1 MGKHYCRKGGAP
13 IGVMDWPPYA
23 DPGRAVVDGTALEF
37 GRVRHTWRC
46 CGTALVE
53 YMTDADDPECADTF
67 TLPVAL
73 GLLSPVPDGVPYS
86 VPCIGAAWSLWL
98 PCGHVNGEG
107 CDCDTIE
114 AEAGPDVRDAGE
126 ADYGWGSEFI
136 IHPRTGEHSPNGYD
150 RVWERVIGSERFQ
163 FAACPNAVTVRR
175 WSRARRRWE
184 WERTLNRP
192 RPVAYMSTY
201 PRHGLIDN
209 PATCPL
215 DLV

>member
-1 MGKHYCRKGGAP
+1 MGET
-13 IGVMDWPPYA
+13 
-23 DPGRAVVDGTALEF
+23 VVSRS
-37 GRVRHTWRC
+37 GRVFSGMVYPDAAPVR
-46 CGTALVE
+46 V
-53 YMTDADDPECADTF
+53 DADSVRPVHMFDVPASLREHACTFLDGEAADGQWWA
-67 TLPVAL
+67 V
-73 GLLSPVPDGVPYS
+73 
-86 VPCIGAAWSLWL
+86 
-98 PCGHVNGEG
+98 GEF
-107 CDCDTIE
+107 
-114 AEAGPDVRDAGE
+114 RYAGE
-126 ADYGWGSEFI
+126 EYADYGWGSEFL

-201 PRHGLIDN
+201 PRGGLIDN